1 MPESHS
7 NQLKHKIF
15 RLDGILKKTR
25 NLLSDDIQKKSI
37 YAKRLMWKVKFSMV
51 QSGSL
56 QW

>member
-7 NQLKHKIF
+7 NQLKHKFF

>member
-25 NLLSDDIQKKSI
+25 NLLSDGIQKKI
-37 YAKRLMWKVKFSMV
+37 YINAKRLMWKVKFSMV

-56 QW
+56 L